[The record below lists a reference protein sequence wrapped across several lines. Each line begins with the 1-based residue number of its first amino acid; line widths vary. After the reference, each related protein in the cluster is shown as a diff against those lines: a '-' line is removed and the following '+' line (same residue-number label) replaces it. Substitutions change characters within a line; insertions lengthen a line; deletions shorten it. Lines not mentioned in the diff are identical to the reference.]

1 MRQLLEQITIPR
13 AVGTAGNQKVTALVK
28 EQLEQN
34 GYEVTNLPFQ
44 CMVWE
49 DGESWIEW
57 DSRKQSV
64 SVSPYSK
71 AFDGEGTAQA
81 VSSVE
86 ALADL
91 SCEESIVF
99 LTGELSAESLQ
110 PKDYPFYY
118 PDEHKQI
125 IDLLEAKKPLAV
137 IAVTGKDMMSGME
150 PFPMF
155 DDGNFEIPSGYLSI
169 NDFEAIRE
177 LVIGNRVYLHLDSRC
192 TKVQSGQLYGEKKA
206 QNPKGKIVIGGHMD
220 TKNHATGA
228 LDNAAGIVTLLKTAE
243 KVTEEKV
250 TAENYDIGIVPF
262 NSEEYF
268 GADGELAY
276 LGKVQSDGDNVALFI
291 NIDSVGHIGSKAAV
305 SLYNIPE
312 EMTELITGML
322 AEREDVVIG
331 EQWYAGDHAAFAFRG
346 VPCIA
351 VTSSDIFAGG
361 LNDTHTMRDTVDT
374 VDVRLLSEAASFL
387 ADVIGKMK

>member
-64 SVSPYSK
+64 CVSPYSK
-71 AFDGEGTAQA
+71 AFDGEGVAQA

-86 ALADL
+86 ALKDL

-118 PDEHKQI
+118 PDEHKRI

-169 NDFEAIRE
+169 NDFEAIRNS
-177 LVIGNRVYLHLDSRC
+177 VIGNSVSLHLDSRC
-192 TKVQSGQLYGEKKA
+192 TKVQSGQLYAEKKA
-206 QNPKGKIVIGGHMD
+206 QNAKGKIVIGGHMD
-220 TKNHATGA
+220 TKNHTAGA

-243 KVTEEKV
+243 KVT
-250 TAENYDIGIVPF
+250 AGNYDIGIVPF

-276 LGKVQSDGDNVALFI
+276 LGKVQADGDNVALFI

-312 EMTELITGML
+312 ELTELINGMI
-322 AEREDVVIG
+322 AEQENVVIG
-331 EQWYAGDHAAFAFRG
+331 EPWYAGDHAAFAFQG

-361 LNDTHTMRDTVDT
+361 LNDTHTMGDTVDT
-374 VDVRLLSEAASFL
+374 VDVRLLSETASFL
-387 ADVIGKMK
+387 ADVVGKMK

>member
-13 AVGTAGNQKVTALVK
+13 AVGTVGNQKITCLVK

-34 GYEVTNLPFQ
+34 GYEVTNLPFP
-44 CMVWE
+44 CVVWE

-71 AFDGEGTAQA
+71 AFDGEGIAQA

-86 ALADL
+86 ALTDL

-118 PDEHKQI
+118 PDEHKRI

-137 IAVTGKDMMSGME
+137 VAVTGKDALSGME

-169 NDFEAIRE
+169 NDFETIRDS
-177 LVIGNRVYLHLDSRC
+177 VIGSRVSLHLDSRC
-192 TKVQSGQLYGEKKA
+192 AEAQSGQLYAEKRA
-206 QNPKGKIVIGGHMD
+206 EDAKGKIVIGAHMD
-220 TKNHATGA
+220 TKNHTAGA

-243 KVTEEKV
+243 KL

-276 LGKVQSDGDNVALFI
+276 LGKVQSDGDKVALFI

-305 SLYNIPE
+305 SLYNMPE
-312 EMTELITGML
+312 EMTELINGMI
-322 AEREDVVIG
+322 AEQENVVIG
-331 EQWYAGDHAAFAFRG
+331 EPWYAGDHAAFAFQG

-374 VDVRLLSEAASFL
+374 VDLRLLSETASFL
-387 ADVIGKMK
+387 ADLIGKMK

>member
-34 GYEVTNLPFQ
+34 GYDVTSLPFP

-57 DSRKQSV
+57 DSRKQAV

-71 AFDGEGTAQA
+71 AFGGEGVAQV

-86 ALADL
+86 VLKGL

-125 IDLLEAKKPLAV
+125 IDLLESKKPLAV
-137 IAVTGKDMMSGME
+137 IAVTGKDALSGME

-155 DDGNFEIPSGYLSI
+155 DDGNFGIPSGYLSV
-169 NDFEAIRE
+169 NDFEAIRD
-177 LVIGNRVYLHLDSRC
+177 LVIGNRVYLRLDSRC
-192 TKVQSGQLYGEKKA
+192 TKVQSGQLYAEKKA
-206 QNPKGKIVIGGHMD
+206 QNAKGKIVIGGHMD
-220 TKNHATGA
+220 TKNHTVGA
-228 LDNAAGIVTLLKTAE
+228 LDNAAGVVTLLKTAE
-243 KVTEEKV
+243 KVT
-250 TAENYDIGIVPF
+250 AGNYDIGIVPF

-276 LGKVQSDGDNVALFI
+276 LGKVQADGDNVVLFI

-312 EMTELITGML
+312 EMTELINGMI

-331 EQWYAGDHAAFAFRG
+331 EPWYAGDHAAFAFRG

-361 LNDTHTMRDTVDT
+361 LNDTHTMRDTIDT
-374 VDVRLLSEAASFL
+374 VDVKLISETASFL
-387 ADVIGKMK
+387 TDVVGKMK

>member
-28 EQLEQN
+28 ERLEQN

-71 AFDGEGTAQA
+71 AFDGEGVAQA

-118 PDEHKQI
+118 PDEHKRI
-125 IDLLEAKKPLAV
+125 IDLLESKKPLAV
-137 IAVTGKDMMSGME
+137 IAVTGKDALSGME

-169 NDFEAIRE
+169 NDFEAIRN
-177 LVIGNRVYLHLDSRC
+177 LVIGNRVYLRLDSRC
-192 TKVQSGQLYGEKKA
+192 TKVQSGQLYAEKKA
-206 QNPKGKIVIGGHMD
+206 QNAKGKIVIGGHMD
-220 TKNHATGA
+220 TKNHTVGA
-228 LDNAAGIVTLLKTAE
+228 LDNAAGVVTLLKTAE
-243 KVTEEKV
+243 KVT
-250 TAENYDIGIVPF
+250 AGNYDIGIVPF

-276 LGKVQSDGDNVALFI
+276 LGKVQADGDNVVLFI

-305 SLYNIPE
+305 SLYNISE
-312 EMTELITGML
+312 EMTELINGMI
-322 AEREDVVIG
+322 AEQENVVIG
-331 EQWYAGDHAAFAFRG
+331 EPWYAGDHAAFAFQG

-361 LNDTHTMRDTVDT
+361 LNDTHTMRDTIDT
-374 VDVRLLSEAASFL
+374 VDVELLSETASFL
-387 ADVIGKMK
+387 TDVVGKMK

>member
-49 DGESWIEW
+49 DGDSWIEW

-64 SVSPYSK
+64 CVSPYSK
-71 AFDGEGTAQA
+71 AFGGEGVAQV

-86 ALADL
+86 ALKDL

-118 PDEHKQI
+118 PDEHKRI

-137 IAVTGKDMMSGME
+137 IAVTGKDALSGME

-155 DDGNFEIPSGYLSI
+155 DDGNFEIPSGYLSV
-169 NDFEAIRE
+169 NDFEAIRD
-177 LVIGNRVYLHLDSRC
+177 LVIGNRVYLRLDSRC
-192 TKVQSGQLYGEKKA
+192 TKAQSGQLYAEKKA

-220 TKNHATGA
+220 TKNHTAGA

-243 KVTEEKV
+243 KVT
-250 TAENYDIGIVPF
+250 AGNYDIGIVPF

-276 LGKVQSDGDNVALFI
+276 LGKVQADGDNVALFI

-312 EMTELITGML
+312 EMTELINGMI
-322 AEREDVVIG
+322 AEQEDVVIG
-331 EQWYAGDHAAFAFRG
+331 EPWYAGDHAAFAFQG

-374 VDVRLLSEAASFL
+374 VDVRLLSETASFL
-387 ADVIGKMK
+387 ADVVGKMK

>member
-1 MRQLLEQITIPR
+1 MRQLLEHITIPR

-71 AFDGEGTAQA
+71 AFDGEGVAQT

-86 ALADL
+86 ALKDL

-99 LTGELSAESLQ
+99 LTGELSAEPLQ

-155 DDGNFEIPSGYLSI
+155 DDGNFEIPSGYLSVD
-169 NDFEAIRE
+169 DFEAIWGD
-177 LVIGNRVYLHLDSRC
+177 VIGNRVSLHLDSRC
-192 TKVQSGQLYGEKKA
+192 SETESGQLYAEKKA
-206 QNPKGKIVIGGHMD
+206 RNAKGKIVIGGHMD
-220 TKNHATGA
+220 TKNHTVGA
-228 LDNAAGIVTLLKTAE
+228 LDNAAGVVTLLKTA
-243 KVTEEKV
+243 EKV

-276 LGKVQSDGDNVALFI
+276 LRKVQADGDNIALFI

-305 SLYNIPE
+305 SLYNISE
-312 EMTELITGML
+312 EMTELINGMIV
-322 AEREDVVIG
+322 EREDVVIG
-331 EQWYAGDHAAFAFRG
+331 EPWYAGDHAAFAFRG
-346 VPCIA
+346 VSCIA

-374 VDVRLLSEAASFL
+374 VDVRLLSEIASFL
-387 ADVIGKMK
+387 TDVVGKMK

>member
-1 MRQLLEQITIPR
+1 MRQLLEHITIPR

-71 AFDGEGTAQA
+71 AFDGEGVAQT

-86 ALADL
+86 ALKDL
-91 SCEESIVF
+91 PCEESIVF

-118 PDEHKQI
+118 PDEHKRI

-137 IAVTGKDMMSGME
+137 VAVTGKDALSGME

-155 DDGNFEIPSGYLSI
+155 DDGNFEIPSGYLSV
-169 NDFEAIRE
+169 NDYETIRDS
-177 LVIGNRVYLHLDSRC
+177 VIGSRVSLHLDSRC
-192 TKVQSGQLYGEKKA
+192 AEAQSGQLYAEKRA
-206 QNPKGKIVIGGHMD
+206 EDAKGKIVIGAHMD
-220 TKNHATGA
+220 TKNHTAGA

-243 KVTEEKV
+243 KL

-276 LGKVQSDGDNVALFI
+276 LGKVQADGDNVALFI

-312 EMTELITGML
+312 EMTELINGMI
-322 AEREDVVIG
+322 AEQENVVIG
-331 EQWYAGDHAAFAFRG
+331 EPWYAGDHAAFAFQG

-361 LNDTHTMRDTVDT
+361 LNDTHTMRDTIDT
-374 VDVRLLSEAASFL
+374 VDVELLSETASFL
-387 ADVIGKMK
+387 TDVVGKMK

>member
-1 MRQLLEQITIPR
+1 MRQLLEHITIPR

-49 DGESWIEW
+49 DAESWIEW

-71 AFDGEGTAQA
+71 TFDGEGTAQA

-118 PDEHKQI
+118 PDEHKRI
-125 IDLLEAKKPLAV
+125 IDLLESKKPLAV
-137 IAVTGKDMMSGME
+137 IAVTGKDALSGME

-169 NDFEAIRE
+169 NDFEAIRN
-177 LVIGNRVYLHLDSRC
+177 LVIGNRVYLRLDSRC
-192 TKVQSGQLYGEKKA
+192 TKVQSGQLYAEKKA
-206 QNPKGKIVIGGHMD
+206 QNAKGKIVIGGHMD
-220 TKNHATGA
+220 TKNHTVGA
-228 LDNAAGIVTLLKTAE
+228 LDNAAGVVTLLKTAE
-243 KVTEEKV
+243 KVT
-250 TAENYDIGIVPF
+250 AGNYDIGIVPF

-276 LGKVQSDGDNVALFI
+276 LGKVQADGDNVVLFI

-305 SLYNIPE
+305 SLYNISE
-312 EMTELITGML
+312 EMTELINGMI

-331 EQWYAGDHAAFAFRG
+331 EPWYAGDHAAFAFRG

-361 LNDTHTMRDTVDT
+361 LNDTHTMRDTIDT
-374 VDVRLLSEAASFL
+374 VDVKLISETASFL
-387 ADVIGKMK
+387 TDVVGKMK

>member
-28 EQLEQN
+28 ERLEQN

-125 IDLLEAKKPLAV
+125 IDLLEAKRPLAV

-220 TKNHATGA
+220 TKNHTAGA
-228 LDNAAGIVTLLKTAE
+228 LDNAAGIAALLQTAE
-243 KVTEEKV
+243 KV
-250 TAENYDIGIVPF
+250 AAGNYDIGIIPF

-268 GADGELAY
+268 GGDGELAY
-276 LGKVQSDGDNVALFI
+276 LRKVQADGDNIVLFI

-331 EQWYAGDHAAFAFRG
+331 EPWYAGDHAAFAFRG

-351 VTSSDIFAGG
+351 VTSSDIFSGG

-374 VDVRLLSEAASFL
+374 VDVKLLSATASFL
-387 ADVIGKMK
+387 ADVVGKMK

>member
-28 EQLEQN
+28 ERLEQN

-125 IDLLEAKKPLAV
+125 IDLLEAKRPLAV

-220 TKNHATGA
+220 TKNHTAGA
-228 LDNAAGIVTLLKTAE
+228 LDNAAGIAALLQTAE
-243 KVTEEKV
+243 KV
-250 TAENYDIGIVPF
+250 AAGNYDIGIVPF

-276 LGKVQSDGDNVALFI
+276 LGKVQADGDNVALFI

-312 EMTELITGML
+312 EMTELINGMI
-322 AEREDVVIG
+322 AEQEDVVIG
-331 EQWYAGDHAAFAFRG
+331 EPWYAGDHAAFAFQG

-374 VDVRLLSEAASFL
+374 VNVRLLSKTASFL
-387 ADVIGKMK
+387 ADVVGKMK

>member
-91 SCEESIVF
+91 SCEESIIF

-169 NDFEAIRE
+169 NDFEAIRN
-177 LVIGNRVYLHLDSRC
+177 LVIGNRVSLHLDSRC
-192 TKVQSGQLYGEKKA
+192 TKAQSGQLYGEKKA

-243 KVTEEKV
+243 KVT
-250 TAENYDIGIVPF
+250 AENYDIGIVPF
-262 NSEEYF
+262 NSEEYY

-331 EQWYAGDHAAFAFRG
+331 EPWYAGDHAAFAFRG

>member
-1 MRQLLEQITIPR
+1 MRRLLEQITIPR

-71 AFDGEGTAQA
+71 AFDGEGVAQT

-86 ALADL
+86 ALKDL
-91 SCEESIVF
+91 PCEESIVF

-118 PDEHKQI
+118 PDEHKRI

-137 IAVTGKDMMSGME
+137 VAVTGKDALSGME

-155 DDGNFEIPSGYLSI
+155 DDGNFEIPSGYLSV
-169 NDFEAIRE
+169 NDYETIRDS
-177 LVIGNRVYLHLDSRC
+177 VIGSRVSLHLDSRC
-192 TKVQSGQLYGEKKA
+192 AEAQSGQLYAEKRA
-206 QNPKGKIVIGGHMD
+206 EDAKGKIVIGAHMD
-220 TKNHATGA
+220 TKNHTAGA
-228 LDNAAGIVTLLKTAE
+228 LDNAAGIVTLLKTA
-243 KVTEEKV
+243 EKV

-276 LGKVQSDGDNVALFI
+276 LGKVQADGDNVALFI

-312 EMTELITGML
+312 EMTELINGMI
-322 AEREDVVIG
+322 AEQENVVIG
-331 EQWYAGDHAAFAFRG
+331 EPWYAGDHAAFAFQG

-361 LNDTHTMRDTVDT
+361 LNDTHTMRDTIDT
-374 VDVRLLSEAASFL
+374 VDVELLSETASFL
-387 ADVIGKMK
+387 TDVVGKMK